1 MPQADGDG
9 ANVALRFEHRDADI
23 EVVDRVW
30 RSWSDAEQTMT
41 SAARTCWHLI
51 VWRERGILF
60 AGLRGPETQATTAQV
75 PSEAEFLGVR
85 FVFGAVLR
93 PIPVRTIIDGFASLP
108 VTEAGRIIIGGDDWE
123 APTYDNVEV
132 FVRRLRRAGLLA
144 RARFGDEDD
153 EVRERADDSPSV
165 RTLQR
170 RYRAIT
176 GLSRTAVRQIDRA
189 NAAAT
194 LLRDGCDWRVV
205 IDRLDY
211 FDQAHLGHALRR
223 YIGRTA
229 RELQAGGRPD
239 SMSFLY
245 KSGPG
250 AGS

>member
-9 ANVALRFEHRDADI
+9 ATVALEFEHRDADT

-30 RSWSDAEQTMT
+30 RSRSNAEQTMI

-51 VWRERGILF
+51 VWRESGILL
-60 AGLRGPETQATTAQV
+60 AGLRGPETKATTAPV
-75 PSEAEFLGVR
+75 PNETEFLGVR
-85 FVFGAVLR
+85 FPLGTVLQ
-93 PIPVRTIIDGFASLP
+93 PIPVGTIIDGFAPLP
-108 VTEAGRIIIGGDDWE
+108 VTESGRIIIGADDWE

-132 FVRRLRRAGLLA
+132 FVRRLQRAGLLA
-144 RARFGDEDD
+144 RARLGDEDH
-153 EVRERADDSPSV
+153 EVRECTDDSPSV

-176 GLSRTAVRQIDRA
+176 ALSRTAVQQIDRA

-194 LLRDGCDWRVV
+194 MLRDGCDWRTV
-205 IDRLDY
+205 IDQLDY

-229 RELQAGGRPD
+229 GELQADDQPD